1 MPSIVRPARAFSACE
16 MNDARQQQVLARVMQ
31 QGGEAGRPARDQ
43 SFLTT
48 MFGNLLLMSFAFSAI
63 LIATLRAIC
72 L

>member
-1 MPSIVRPARAFSACE
+1 MH
-16 MNDARQQQVLARVMQ
+16 DARQQQVLARVSV
-31 QGGEAGRPARDQ
+31 RPCADGWRGKKPRTDQ

-48 MFGNLLLMSFAFSAI
+48 MLGNLLLMSFAFSAI